1 VDRFALDQQIT
12 GCRIVIDDLPLED
25 VLRPIEQKFGA
36 VGPGEYT
43 WLPPAIALLPS
54 QHLLGHPDPRSGM
67 WGEDWAEWGF
77 GNQTVAIGGCICG
90 DVGCNPLLVTIE
102 LNRDAVVWRDFFS
115 RQCDNYHLGFTFLRK
130 QYESEQQRT
139 ASI

>member
-12 GCRIVIDDLPLED
+12 GCRIFIND
-25 VLRPIEQKFGA
+25 VALQDILSPIEAKLG
-36 VGPGEYT
+36 VGGSGRYT
-43 WLPPAIALLPS
+43 WLPPDVALLPS

-77 GNQTVAIGGCICG
+77 GNQKVAIGGCTCG

-102 LNRDAVVWRDFFS
+102 LSRGVVVWRDFFS
-115 RQCDNYHLGFTFLRK
+115 RQSDKYHLGFTFQRK
-130 QYESEQQRT
+130 QYESQLRATSEP
-139 ASI
+139 